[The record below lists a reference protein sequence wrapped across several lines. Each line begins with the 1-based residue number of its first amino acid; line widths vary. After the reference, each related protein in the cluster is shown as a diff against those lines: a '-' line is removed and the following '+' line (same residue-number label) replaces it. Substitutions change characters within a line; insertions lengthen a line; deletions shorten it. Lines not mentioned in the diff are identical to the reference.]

1 MINKTY
7 SKHDLVHIIN
17 SLNLPVVFNHS
28 DNKKTIQEKI
38 INYYHDDT
46 DDSFKSDNVYD
57 IKNKKDLFIY
67 LEKSNP
73 KKIINVKQKNDI
85 MNICK
90 MIIRY
95 CNNKYDINYT
105 TYKTSQD
112 IIDDLNY
119 IRQYGDIPSVRR
131 CCNLINNCPNIKETF
146 KPLISPQV
154 KQQLLEKNI
163 SKKTIMNCLTIKRGK
178 FILEFEH

>member
-57 IKNKKDLFIY
+57 IKNKKGEAKLLLLFM
-67 LEKSNP
+67 L
-73 KKIINVKQKNDI
+73 
-85 MNICK
+85 
-90 MIIRY
+90 R
-95 CNNKYDINYT
+95 
-105 TYKTSQD
+105 
-112 IIDDLNY
+112 
-119 IRQYGDIPSVRR
+119 
-131 CCNLINNCPNIKETF
+131 
-146 KPLISPQV
+146 
-154 KQQLLEKNI
+154 
-163 SKKTIMNCLTIKRGK
+163 
-178 FILEFEH
+178 ILY